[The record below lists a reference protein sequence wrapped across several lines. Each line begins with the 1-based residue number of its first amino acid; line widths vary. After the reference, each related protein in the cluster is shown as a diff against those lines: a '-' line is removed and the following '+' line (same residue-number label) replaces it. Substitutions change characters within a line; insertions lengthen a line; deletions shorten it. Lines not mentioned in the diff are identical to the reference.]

1 MEAKDEIKKRLRRNA
16 PDRADAASLAIY
28 EPPGSN
34 ASETKPPPSRRSSLA
49 AGQAVWAGRGSPRAD
64 HVWSNLPA
72 RGSATPYPV
81 C

>member
-1 MEAKDEIKKRLRRNA
+1 MERRRIKKRLRRS

-34 ASETKPPPSRRSSLA
+34 ASETKPPPITTFQFGGG
-49 AGQAVWAGRGSPRAD
+49 AGGMGLVRLPGAD
-64 HVWSNLPA
+64 HVYQNVSA
-72 RGSATPYPV
+72 RGSATPPV